1 MAAQPCRYP
10 FSWPSAAA
18 QPREFAALHDE
29 PLVQVTLP
37 SGDTAW
43 LITRYDDIR
52 AVLTDPRVSKN
63 RNRPDIARMTEK
75 KVKVFQSQVDMDPP
89 AHTRMRRLIAKT
101 FTPGRVDKLRPR
113 IQQITDGLLDE
124 MAAGPQPADLA
135 ASLAFPLSIQVICE
149 LLGVPPADRG
159 QFTSSSAPPWDYM
172 RDLISRK
179 REEPADDLISALIQ
193 VHDEYDGT
201 LSTTELHWWSTVLLL
216 AGYETT
222 ANQLCSSVVLLL
234 THPDQLALLRQD
246 YTRTPLA
253 VEELLRCQVVGTSLS
268 MLRYVTEDIEVSGTT
283 VRAGSSVITALES
296 ANHDPAAFPC
306 PGELDLAR
314 FGAQQLTFSAGRHF
328 CAGAS
333 LARTELQIGLE
344 SLLRR
349 FPALRLAASH
359 DELRRHDDAFTQ
371 GFVTVPVAW

>member
-124 MAAGPQPADLA
+124 MAAGSQPADLA